1 MFTEDCL
8 KYVDVCL
15 LCELLEIEVEE
26 LLAQF
31 PDKVDEHME
40 ELKELFDVD
49 EEEEDEQLD

>member
-15 LCELLEIEVEE
+15 LCDILGIEVEE
-26 LLAQF
+26 VLAQF
-31 PDKVDEHME
+31 PDKVEEHMD

-49 EEEEDEQLD
+49 EDEEENGVD